1 MSEGPSDGGAGPPDD
16 ESTAGSRED
25 DVAARDR
32 KGWDLRPTR
41 RVRTVA
47 RSLLVFL
54 VVAGGVIGGW
64 VGLDLLSVR
73 SSLQAAQDSLREA
86 QRSLADVDL
95 DAAQGS
101 LLEARAEMDDA
112 TRRSGRFTWSIAAVY
127 PLVGPSVQVV
137 GEVVEVADLATLIAD
152 TAVRDGRDLLGDGV
166 EIEVV
171 DGRIDLTPLVEAQAL
186 LASLPIEDLIEARD
200 ALATPRDDWLPG
212 LVRDGRSDTL
222 ALADDAIATLVNAR
236 ALTDA
241 LPSFFG
247 EEEPQAYFVGFQTSA
262 ELRATGGLI
271 GFWGVLAVDDGQ
283 VTFGQTEDYDPF
295 DDAQDPVGETRT
307 ERIRTIGL
315 ARQNPP
321 NVDPAFLARYA
332 RFAAAR
338 SFPNINVDPDLPTTA
353 TAILELFEHQTD
365 RRLDGVILLD
375 APGLQGML
383 EATGSTLPL
392 PPEVAEVFD
401 LGDGLPTDRFARFVT
416 ADIYEGLGFEFSD
429 ERNDALR
436 QIGDAAF
443 LQIFD
448 GRWDSQ
454 LMARAVVEA
463 TNQRHLQVYTSDET
477 VQQALNAVGA
487 TGSLEDPH
495 DADQFA
501 VVANNVVGGKQD
513 VHLGHEI
520 SVHIDLINVRRDDA
534 DRLFVRRDG
543 GLEVTID
550 NPLPTEGMD
559 TYIIG
564 SCYRPDG
571 GNRCFEGEPGQNR
584 TWFSLWASPQLQLV
598 DFDSDDGAGQR
609 SSTFRDLRVVDHAHV
624 TPSQQRSSF
633 RVGFTGNAPLV
644 RELETV
650 VYEFRW
656 WRQSK
661 AIPDLL
667 DVRITPPEG
676 WEIGHV
682 EVVGGGSGRGMGVHG
697 DGEDLVAE
705 VVDGV
710 AQLRGTVTADT
721 RLRVH
726 LVDPEA

>member
-1 MSEGPSDGGAGPPDD
+1 MN
-16 ESTAGSRED
+16 
-25 DVAARDR
+25 
-32 KGWDLRPTR
+32 LRPTK

-47 RSLLVFL
+47 RALL
-54 VVAGGVIGGW
+54 AGLLIAGVVIGGW
-64 VGLDLLSVR
+64 VGLDMLAVR
-73 SSLQAAQDSLREA
+73 SSLQAAQGSLGEL

-95 DAAQGS
+95 DAAQAS
-101 LLEARAEMDDA
+101 LLEAREEIEDA
-112 TRRSGRFTWSIAAVY
+112 SRRSGRFTWSVAAVV
-127 PLVGPSVQVV
+127 PVVGPSVQVV
-137 GEVVEVADLATLIAD
+137 REVVEVSDLATLIAD

-186 LASLPIEDLIEARD
+186 LASLPIEELIESRD
-200 ALATPRDDWLPG
+200 ALATPRDQWLPDQ
-212 LVRDGRSDTL
+212 VREGRSDTL
-222 ALADDAIATLVNAR
+222 TLADDAIDTLERAR
-236 ALTDA
+236 ALTEA

-247 EEEPQAYFVGFQTSA
+247 AEEPREYFVGFQTSA
-262 ELRATGGLI
+262 ELRGTGGLI
-271 GFWGVLAVDDGQ
+271 GFWGVLAIDDGQ

-295 DDAQDPVGETRT
+295 DDAQEPEGETRT

-321 NVDPAFLARYA
+321 NVDPAFLARYG
-332 RFAAAR
+332 RLAAAR
-338 SFPNINVDPDLPTTA
+338 SFPNINVDPDLPTSA
-353 TAILELFEHQTD
+353 QAILELFDHQTD

-383 EATGSTLPL
+383 EATGSTLPV
-392 PPEVAEVFD
+392 PPEVAETFD
-401 LGDGLPTDRFARFVT
+401 LDDGLPTDEFARFVT
-416 ADIYEGLGFEFSD
+416 ADIYEGLGFEFSA

-436 QIGDAAF
+436 RIGDTAF

-448 GRWDSQ
+448 GRWDSRS
-454 LMARAVVEA
+454 MARAVVEA
-463 TNQRHLQVYTSDET
+463 TNQRHLQVYTSDEP
-477 VQQALNAVGA
+477 VQRALDAVGA
-487 TGSLEDPH
+487 TGSLEDPD

-501 VVANNVVGGKQD
+501 VVANNAVGGKQD
-513 VHLGHEI
+513 VHLGHEVR
-520 SVHIDLINVRRDDA
+520 VHIDLIDVRRDDE

-543 GLEVTID
+543 ELQITVD
-550 NPLPTEGMD
+550 NPLPTEGLD

-564 SCYRPDG
+564 SCHRPDDR
-571 GNRCFEGEPGQNR
+571 NRCFEGEPGENR
-584 TWFSLWASPQLQLV
+584 TWFSLWASPQLRLV
-598 DFDSDDGAGQR
+598 DFDSDDGAGPR
-609 SSTFRDLRVVDHAHV
+609 SATFRDLRVIDHVHV

-633 RVGFTGNAPLV
+633 RAGFTGTAPVV

-667 DVRITPPEG
+667 DVRIAPPEG
-676 WEIGHV
+676 WGIGHV

-726 LVDPEA
+726 LVDP